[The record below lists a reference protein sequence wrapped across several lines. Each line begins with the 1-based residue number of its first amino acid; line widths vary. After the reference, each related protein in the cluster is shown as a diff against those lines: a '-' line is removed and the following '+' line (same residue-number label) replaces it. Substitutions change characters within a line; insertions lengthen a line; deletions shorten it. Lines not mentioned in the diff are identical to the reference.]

1 MTRQQTQWLVA
12 IDIGNSHF
20 SAALFGW
27 DGVELPTMHDAA
39 PTRFS
44 HQEFPGPSWSCAL
57 EDWAALGEL
66 QWFISSVHQP
76 FRDTLVAWLQRER
89 PGETVVVLTHEDV
102 PLVMDV
108 SHPQQVGMDRLAAA
122 VAVNQRRS
130 PGVPALIVDCGTA
143 VTCDLVSGSGVF
155 LGGAILPGWHLA
167 MESLAARTDQL
178 PLVDHAPSPCEA
190 VGKSTGAAIS
200 SGVYWGTLGALR
212 ELVIQMS
219 KSCST
224 VPDKFLSGAGAIWA
238 EHLVQQDGFEQ
249 VSDLVLTGVALSG
262 IRGFIQEQAKQDG

>member
-12 IDIGNSHF
+12 IDIGNSHV

-27 DGVELPTMHDAA
+27 DGAELPTMQAA
-39 PTRFS
+39 MPVRFS
-44 HQEFPGPSWSCAL
+44 HQEFPGSSWSRAL
-57 EDWAALGEL
+57 GDWAVSGEL

-76 FRDTLVAWLQRER
+76 FRDTLVSWLQRER
-89 PGETVVVLTHEDV
+89 PNETVVILTHEDV
-102 PLVMDV
+102 PLAMDV
-108 SHPQQVGMDRLAAA
+108 SHPEQVGMDRLAAA

-130 PGVPALIVDCGTA
+130 SGVPALIVDCGTA
-143 VTCDLVSGSGVF
+143 VTCDLVSESGVF

-178 PLVDHAPSPCEA
+178 PLVDHEPAPCEV
-190 VGKSTGAAIS
+190 VGKSTDSAIS

-212 ELVIQMS
+212 ELVTRMS
-219 KSCST
+219 ESSST
-224 VPDKFLSGAGAIWA
+224 VPEKFLSGAGAIWA
-238 EHLVQQDGFEQ
+238 EHLVQDGFEQ

-262 IRGFIQEQAKQDG
+262 IQGFSREQAKQDG